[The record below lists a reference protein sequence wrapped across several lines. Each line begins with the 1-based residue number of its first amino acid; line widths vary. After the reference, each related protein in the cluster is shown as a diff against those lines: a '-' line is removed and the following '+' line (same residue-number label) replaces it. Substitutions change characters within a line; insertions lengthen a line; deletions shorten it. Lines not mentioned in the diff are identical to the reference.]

1 MLVWGSGG
9 GHAQI
14 AEAGTGLC
22 ANCNAVRPFSF
33 GVNYRYAHIWYIFKW
48 ITSRSYVRLC
58 SVCEKGSKVTKAE
71 ALAGGV
77 EPKLPGLPRWV
88 WVAIAAL
95 IIGLVILGF
104 QSAEET
110 KRRVA
115 DMVAHPK
122 TGDVYLLDL
131 ANVSSSYS
139 DGHAYGL
146 MKVTT
151 VAKDG
156 GLTVV
161 TANEASDRLSGA
173 RKDLRKSDYAADAN
187 FDADDPIELSA
198 ARVAQLRDAGTF
210 EDIRR

>member
-14 AEAGTGLC
+14 GEAGTGLC
-22 ANCNAVRPFSF
+22 ANCNAVRPFNF
-33 GVNYRYAHIWYIFKW
+33 GVNYRHAHIWYIFKW

-58 SVCEKGSKVTKAE
+58 SVCDKGAKVTKAE
-71 ALAGGV
+71 ALAGGA

-88 WVAIAAL
+88 WGAIAAL
-95 IIGLVILGF
+95 IVGLVILGF
-104 QSAEET
+104 QSSEET

-115 DMVAHPK
+115 DMVDHPK
-122 TGDVYLLDL
+122 VGDVYLLDL
-131 ANVSSSYS
+131 ADISSSYS
-139 DGHAYGL
+139 PGHAYGL

-151 VAKDG
+151 IAQG
-156 GLTVV
+156 GGFTVV
-161 TANEASDRLSGA
+161 TANDASDRLSGA

-198 ARVAQLRDAGTF
+198 ARVAELRDAGSF
-210 EDIRR
+210 EDVRR